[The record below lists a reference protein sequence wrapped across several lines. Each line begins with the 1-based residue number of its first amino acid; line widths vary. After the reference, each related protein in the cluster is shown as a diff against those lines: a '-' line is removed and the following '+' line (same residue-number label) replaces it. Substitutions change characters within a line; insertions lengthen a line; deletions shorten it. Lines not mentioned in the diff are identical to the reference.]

1 MVALVDR
8 NDARKA
14 AIAYDLYYWPM
25 IPGRGEYVRLVLE
38 AAEAPYRDVARLPE
52 SECGGIGAMMAFVAG
67 RHGHRTPFA
76 PPFLLDGGLLISQ
89 TAEICAFLGERH
101 GLAPRDEADRL
112 FARSIALTTADF
124 VNEAHDTH
132 HPVGIEDYYED
143 QKSEAK
149 RRAAGFRD
157 KRMPKYLG
165 WYERLIAAN
174 PAGSGFLVGA
184 DLSYAD
190 LGLFQTL
197 AGLAYAFPRR
207 MAALA
212 ADYPKTEALA
222 ARVAAHP
229 AVAAYLASKRRIA
242 FNEDGIF
249 RYYPEL
255 DAD

>member
-1 MVALVDR
+1 MVTTMYR
-8 NDARKA
+8 NGTREA
-14 AIAYDLYYWPM
+14 AMAYDLFYWPT

-38 AAEAPYRDVARLPE
+38 TAEVPYRDVARLPE
-52 SECGGIGAMMAFVAG
+52 SDGGGIGAMMAFVAG
-67 RHGHRTPFA
+67 RHGHRSPLA
-76 PPFLLDGGLLISQ
+76 PPFLVDGGLLISQ

-101 GLAPRDEADRL
+101 ELAPKDEADRL

-132 HPVGIEDYYED
+132 HPVGVEDYYED
-143 QKSEAK
+143 QKDAAK
-149 RRAAGFRD
+149 RRAASFRT

-174 PAGSGFLVGA
+174 PTESGHLVG
-184 DLSYAD
+184 DRLSYAD

-197 AGLAYAFPRR
+197 AGIAYAFPQR

-222 ARVAAHP
+222 ALVAAHP
-229 AVAAYLASKRRIA
+229 ALAAYLASERRIA

-249 RYYPEL
+249 RHYPEL
-255 DAD
+255 DAA